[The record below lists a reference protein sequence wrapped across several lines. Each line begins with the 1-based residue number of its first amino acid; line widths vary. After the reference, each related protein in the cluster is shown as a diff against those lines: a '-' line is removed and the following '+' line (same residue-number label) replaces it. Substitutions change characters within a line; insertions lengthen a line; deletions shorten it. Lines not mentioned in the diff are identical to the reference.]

1 MLRTFPVDGC
11 CLGFSSAHCDLNSFQ
26 FFLRQ
31 IFFLSLLRIRQKKKK
46 LKYTN
51 YFTPTQNTL
60 CFHSLV
66 FEKAEIFVDKL
77 FFLVIYIEF
86 HRIQSDNLH

>member
-1 MLRTFPVDGC
+1 MIENNNVHNFN
-11 CLGFSSAHCDLNSFQ
+11 CLGFSSAQCDLNSLQ
-26 FFLRQ
+26 LFLRQ
-31 IFFLSLLRIRQKKKK
+31 IFFSLSVEDQTKKK

-66 FEKAEIFVDKL
+66 FEKAEVFVDKL
-77 FFLVIYIEF
+77 FFLVVYIEF
-86 HRIQSDNLH
+86 HRIQSEN

>member
-1 MLRTFPVDGC
+1 MVENNNVHNFN
-11 CLGFSSAHCDLNSFQ
+11 CLGFSSAQCDLNSLQ

-31 IFFLSLLRIRQKKKK
+31 IFFFSLLRIRQKKKK

-60 CFHSLV
+60 CLHSLV
-66 FEKAEIFVDKL
+66 FEKAEISVDKL
-77 FFLVIYIEF
+77 FFLVVYIEF
-86 HRIQSDNLH
+86 HRIQSEN